1 VSLSLMARLIRDD
14 LLRRFGTSL
23 YVGGRT
29 PLEVI
34 SYFTPDL
41 SMQDKRA
48 LKNALEEMAKAGVA
62 RVQGET
68 FRIDSVANREIA
80 ATDVGREVAVES
92 APADPIL
99 FSGVKREER
108 EEREISS
115 ICVESGA
122 SAEEPSSNPTR
133 TDKVGK
139 VFAHW
144 QTVMAHP
151 GAKLSP
157 KRVKLIER
165 ALADYG
171 LDPCLAAIDGCAKS
185 DWHMARDPK
194 NRTTFYNSIEL
205 IFRDS
210 EKIERFIAIAGR
222 PAEPAS
228 EPAPK
233 KLTAEERG
241 LLVRGNM
248 RENNDRLH
256 RLREGL
262 PPPTPEELASIRDGS
277 MELGHVDGEWK
288 LVPRVIPPAPWE
300 RAPA

>member
-1 VSLSLMARLIRDD
+1 
-14 LLRRFGTSL
+14 
-23 YVGGRT
+23 
-29 PLEVI
+29 
-34 SYFTPDL
+34 
-41 SMQDKRA
+41 
-48 LKNALEEMAKAGVA
+48 
-62 RVQGET
+62 
-68 FRIDSVANREIA
+68 
-80 ATDVGREVAVES
+80 
-92 APADPIL
+92 
-99 FSGVKREER
+99 
-108 EEREISS
+108 
-115 ICVESGA
+115 
-122 SAEEPSSNPTR
+122 
-133 TDKVGK
+133 
-139 VFAHW
+139 
-144 QTVMAHP
+144 MAHP
-151 GAKLSP
+151 GAKLAP

-171 LDPCLAAIDGCAKS
+171 LAACLAAVDGCARS
-185 DWHMARDPK
+185 DWHMARHPQ
-194 NRTTFYNSIEL
+194 NRVTFYNSIEL

-277 MELGHVDGEWK
+277 MELGHVGGEWK